1 MKKRYAF
8 AGASDRG
15 LSMYAQPLVND
26 FSDVAETVGVYDIN
40 VERARVFAE
49 MSNPEMPA
57 FADFDTMIK
66 EAKPD
71 YVIVTCVD
79 AYHSDYII
87 RSLEL
92 GCNVITEKPMTTDD
106 AKCRA
111 ILAAEKKYGK
121 EVIVTFNM
129 RFNYF
134 TTAVWKLV
142 QSGVIGDVYSVHF
155 EWLLEGHGGH
165 GTSYFHRWNARMS
178 QSGGLL
184 VHKSTHHFDMVNWI
198 IGQKPVK
205 VAAFG
210 QLNAYGA
217 KNAPY
222 KAPRCSEC
230 EHIKECPYSTKY
242 SEFGLKFYKAN
253 EQYDRYYKDGCVF
266 ADDID
271 IYDTMSVNVQYDG
284 GAVMSYSL
292 NAHAPYEGWNMIING
307 SKGRLEAHVYS
318 SGPDSKKPYDEIFVY
333 DHENNVTVHKVSKIL
348 EGHGG
353 GDPLLREMI
362 FRGGIEDVYNRRAG
376 TEAGTASIMIGIAA
390 NKSIKEGRIISI
402 PDLLEEQK

>member
-15 LSMYAQPLVND
+15 LGMYAQPLFND
-26 FSDVAETVGVYDIN
+26 FKDVADMVGVYDIN
-40 VERARVFAE
+40 VGRAHTFAE
-49 MSNPEMPA
+49 MSNPDMPV
-57 FADFDTMIK
+57 FEDFDTMIR

-71 YVIVTCVD
+71 YVIITCVD

-106 AKCRA
+106 EKCRA

-134 TTAVWKLV
+134 ATEVWKLV
-142 QSGVIGDVYSVHF
+142 HDGAIGDVYNVHF
-155 EWLLEGHGGH
+155 EWMLEGHGGH
-165 GTSYFHRWNARMS
+165 GTSYFHRWNARMAKS
-178 QSGGLL
+178 AGLL

-198 IGQKPVK
+198 IDQKPVK

-210 QLNAYGA
+210 QLNSYGA
-217 KNAPY
+217 KNAPFQG
-222 KAPRCSEC
+222 PRCSEC
-230 EHIKECPYSTKY
+230 EHAKECPYYK
-242 SEFGLKFYKAN
+242 ELDDFAIKFYKNN
-253 EQYDRYYKDGCVF
+253 EKYDGYLKDGCVF

-292 NAHAPYEGWNMIING
+292 NANATYEGWRMVING
-307 SKGRLEAHVYS
+307 SKGRIEAMDYE
-318 SGPDSKKPYDEIFVY
+318 SGIASKAPYNEIKVY
-333 DHENNVTVHKVSKIL
+333 DHKDNVTVHQVAKVL
-348 EGHGG
+348 AGHGG

-362 FRGGIEDVYNRRAG
+362 FRGGIKDEFNRRAG

-390 NKSIKEGRIISI
+390 NKSIKEGRMITIQ
-402 PDLLEEQK
+402 DLLD